1 YSHSI
6 GDWDFGIYHFN
17 GTGREPTLLL
27 RADSSGNP
35 FFAPYYEQISQT
47 GIDVQMVMGSW
58 LFKLESLFRS
68 GQGDDFIAGIGGFE
82 YSFVN
87 IAASGIDLGFIGEG
101 AYDERDD
108 KATTASDNDL
118 MAGVRLALND
128 AESTEAIMAITQDMD
143 SDGTSLSLES
153 NRRISDHWKISLDA
167 FFVLDSSEEDI
178 IHSLRD
184 DDNVQIELSYY
195 F

>member
-1 YSHSI
+1 ME
-6 GDWDFGIYHFN
+6 WFEDFFGKWVVKKRWWI
-17 GTGREPTLLL
+17 
-27 RADSSGNP
+27 
-35 FFAPYYEQISQT
+35 
-47 GIDVQMVMGSW
+47 
-58 LFKLESLFRS
+58 
-68 GQGDDFIAGIGGFE
+68 IAATIIIAA
-82 YSFVN
+82 V
-87 IAASGIDLGFIGEG
+87 AASGIDLGFIGEW

-128 AESTEAIMAITQDMD
+128 AESTEDIMAITQDMD

-178 IHSLRD
+178 IHPLRD
-184 DDNVQIELSYY
+184 DDSMQIELSYY